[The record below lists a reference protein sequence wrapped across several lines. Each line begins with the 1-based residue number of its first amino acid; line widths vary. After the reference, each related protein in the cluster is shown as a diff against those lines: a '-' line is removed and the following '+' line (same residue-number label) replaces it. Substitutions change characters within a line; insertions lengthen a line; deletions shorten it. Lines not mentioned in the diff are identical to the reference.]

1 MKTYNPYT
9 MWLKKHRNGV
19 NGAICIAVALFLL
32 VSLVIYGIRENGTI
46 SGVTIL
52 IAMYAFT
59 RGLFTMVLGFKE
71 NDLGLSVYKHVRI
84 ELYNKLFFVYERML
98 WIWVLL
104 PVITICSWF
113 VVGNEEGRK
122 WCVVVMG
129 LISMVLILVF
139 TKPLIRKK
147 RGLHKR
153 IKEIENDLVETNASS

>member
-1 MKTYNPYT
+1 
-9 MWLKKHRNGV
+9 MWLKKHGNSI
-19 NGAICIAVALFLL
+19 NGAICIAIALVLL
-32 VSLVIYGIRENGTI
+32 VTLVIYGCRGNINH
-46 SGVTIL
+46 GVVSVVTML

-104 PVITICSWF
+104 PVITICSWY
-113 VVGNEEGRK
+113 VVEIEDWRK
-122 WCVVVMG
+122 WGIVVMG
-129 LISMVLILVF
+129 SISIVLMSVF
-139 TKPLIRKK
+139 TQPLIRKS
-147 RGLHKR
+147 RCLRKR